1 MKRTLF
7 MSAIFAVS
15 LSALPI
21 STFAGPTFAAP
32 SAVEAVAPQSSA
44 VVDAYMQAL
53 IQKCLD
59 NGVLLPE
66 QVQVMTDDELQAA
79 LTNCAST
86 LRAAQSA
93 PAVRR
98 APVVVQDPPVVVQ
111 RRRERVIV
119 EAAPAVAQEAP
130 SQIAVGN
137 NSGNGNGLGSLGD
150 VLGGLGGLG
159 GGGGGGGNGGGLGG
173 GGLGGG
179 GNGGGAG
186 GGLGG
191 GGNGGGGGGGGQA
204 NAPAVGGL
212 DGRIAGLQSGI
223 QEGIKTGALTPTEA
237 GLLSQRLGQ
246 IQATRANLG
255 DTPTARQI
263 VQQQLDGAVADFNS
277 KVHNNVGIPNPDLFR
292 SLKRNGATAAAGAP
306 GTHSR
311 FAAMRARIAAAN
323 GGQTATGSAAHSRM
337 AAIRAR
343 AAAAQNGR
351 TAGRTGN
358 NSYAQFLKRRH
369 EMQARTGQSGSR
381 RCFRAPCNVSAA
393 SNAGSSLKR
402 NRLVQRRIV
411 Q

>member
-7 MSAIFAVS
+7 LSTMFAVG
-15 LSALPI
+15 LSALPV
-21 STFAGPTFAAP
+21 SAFAGPTLAAP

-66 QVQVMTDDELQAA
+66 QVQAMTDDELQAA

-86 LRAAQSA
+86 LRAAQLA

-98 APVVVQDPPVVVQ
+98 APIVVQDPPVVVQ

-119 EAAPAVAQEAP
+119 EAAPAVVQEAP
-130 SQIAVGN
+130 AVAQGAPTQISIGN
-137 NSGNGNGLGSLGD
+137 NSGNGNGLGGLGD
-150 VLGGLGGLG
+150 VLGGLGGQG
-159 GGGGGGGNGGGLGG
+159 GGGGL

-191 GGNGGGGGGGGQA
+191 VGAGAGGQA
-204 NAPAVGGL
+204 NAPVVGGL

-223 QEGIKTGALTPTEA
+223 QEGIASGALTPTEA
-237 GLLSQRLGQ
+237 GLLSKRLGQ

-255 DTPTARQI
+255 DTPAARQI